1 MDSLCQFAQSTRLN
15 RIFSILKLSYCAL
28 GNSGLPREKLCG
40 VYKYVR
46 VLRRGIDALASLTD
60 SELLTL
66 YPELRRVAIS
76 VTALRQ
82 QRLKRIGEKNVLRC
96 D

>member
-1 MDSLCQFAQSTRLN
+1 MFTSPCKYRG
-15 RIFSILKLSYCAL
+15 RRV
-28 GNSGLPREKLCG
+28 GNNQRSSATNH
-40 VYKYVR
+40 VYKHVR

-66 YPELRRVAIS
+66 YPELRHVATS

-82 QRLKRIGEKNVLRC
+82 QRLKRIREKTS
-96 D
+96 